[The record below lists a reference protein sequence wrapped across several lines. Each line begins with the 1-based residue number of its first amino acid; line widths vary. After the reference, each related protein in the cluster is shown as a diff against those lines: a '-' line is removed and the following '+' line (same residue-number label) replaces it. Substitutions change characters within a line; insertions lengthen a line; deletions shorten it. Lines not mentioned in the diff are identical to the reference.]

1 MFLPFLPLI
10 VASTSLTLLAGVL
23 ERPEPWLNMPI
34 WIVLPAILVFGIL
47 VAQLRQIIRIL
58 NRPELSSF
66 SEQDKPSSSK
76 FTYNRTGILLIWLV
90 AVYGEQ
96 LDLRLVEIF
105 EKSMAAETISF
116 GVLLLVYWLADALAA
131 VPVYRWNSF
140 GVNQKF
146 KGSAFHLRLQLP
158 ILALIFIQL
167 FWIWIINMILPEQ
180 TSNWTPYFEILSSLI
195 LLVLIAPAL
204 IVKSWGAQA
213 IEKGSADE
221 AIRNELEQFRTPVA
235 GILCWPDSIMPHS
248 TAGVIGLVRGFRY
261 LLISTKLLKEL
272 SNAELRAVIAHEAE
286 HIRRHHL
293 FYYLIAVT
301 GLLGFFAL
309 AVNVNFLLVF
319 TEISQFPGLVLGISA
334 IIIVLLFMRFGI
346 GFLSQNFERQA
357 DCHSF
362 ERFGITPISTALLK
376 VSWLNGINPEQDN
389 WHHYGIRQRIDFL
402 SKCLK
407 KPEMIQHHHRRV
419 TRIKIGC
426 ALMLV
431 GLLGANIILTSEF
444 IKTNLLAWKLERSS
458 DNWKFEDASL
468 LTKMGDLL
476 YFQDH
481 KNKAEI
487 WYRRALELNPG
498 ESRTLNNLAWLLT
511 ETHLGDKKRLNESM
525 ELAQKALEG
534 KRTAFIWDTL
544 AEAYFMNGLYEK
556 AAGAAHNALES
567 AGEGNGISV
576 EADLDYYKKRFKQMA
591 GE

>member
-23 ERPEPWLNMPI
+23 ERPEPWLKMPI
-34 WIVLPAILVFGIL
+34 WIVLPAILVIGIL
-47 VAQLRQIIRIL
+47 VAQLRQKIRIF
-58 NRPELSSF
+58 NRTELTSF
-66 SEQDKPSSSK
+66 SEQDESSSSK
-76 FTYNRTGILLIWLV
+76 FTYNRIVILFIWLA
-90 AVYGEQ
+90 AVYGAQ
-96 LDLRLVEIF
+96 LDLRLAEIF

-116 GVLLLVYWLADALAA
+116 GVLLLVYWLADALAT
-131 VPVYRWNSF
+131 VPVYRWNSS

-167 FWIWIINMILPEQ
+167 FWIWIIKMILPEE
-180 TSNWTPYFEILSSLI
+180 TSNWTPFFEILSSLI
-195 LLVLIAPAL
+195 LLVLIAPVV

-213 IEKGSADE
+213 IEKGSAYE
-221 AIRNELEQFRTPVA
+221 AIRNELEQFRTPVG
-235 GILCWPDSIMPHS
+235 GILYWPDSIMPNS

-261 LLISTKLLKEL
+261 LLISKKLLKAL
-272 SNAELRAVIAHEAE
+272 SNEELRAVIAHEAE

-309 AVNVNFLLVF
+309 AGNVNFLLVF
-319 TEISQFPGLVLGISA
+319 TEISQVPGLILGVSA
-334 IIIVLLFMRFGI
+334 IISVLLFVRFGI

-389 WHHYGIRQRIDFL
+389 WHHYGVRQRIDYL

-407 KPEMIQHHHRRV
+407 KPEMIQKHNRSV
-419 TRIKIGC
+419 TRIKMGC

-431 GLLGANIILTSEF
+431 GLLGANIILSSEF
-444 IKTNLLAWKLERSS
+444 IKINALSWKLERSNNS
-458 DNWKFEDASL
+458 WKFEDASL

-476 YFQDH
+476 YFQDR
-481 KNKAEI
+481 KNQAEI

-511 ETHLGDKKRLNESM
+511 ETHLGDQKRLKESM
-525 ELAQKALEG
+525 ELAQKALAG

-544 AEAYFMNGLYEK
+544 AEAYFRNGLYEK
-556 AAGAAHNALES
+556 AADAAHNALER
-567 AGEGNGISV
+567 AEEGNGISV
-576 EADLDYYKKRFKQMA
+576 EADLDYYRKRFKQMA

>member
-23 ERPEPWLNMPI
+23 ERPEPWLKMPI
-34 WIVLPAILVFGIL
+34 WIVLLAILAFSVI
-47 VAQLRQIIRIL
+47 VAQLRQKISLFSRA
-58 NRPELSSF
+58 ELTLF
-66 SEQDKPSSSK
+66 TEQDKPSSSK
-76 FTYNRTGILLIWLV
+76 LTSKRIGILIIWL
-90 AVYGEQ
+90 AVVYVEH
-96 LDLRLVEIF
+96 LDLRIAEIF
-105 EKSMAAETISF
+105 EISMVAEAISL
-116 GVLLLVYWLADALAA
+116 GILLLVYWLADALAA
-131 VPVYRWNSF
+131 VPVYRWNIS

-146 KGSAFHLRLQLP
+146 KSSAFFLRLQLP

-167 FWIWIINMILPEQ
+167 FWIWTINMIFSEV
-180 TSNWTPYFEILSSLI
+180 TSNWTPFFEFLSSLI
-195 LLVLIAPAL
+195 LLVLIAPVV
-204 IVKSWGAQA
+204 IVESWGAQP
-213 IEKGSADE
+213 IEKGSAYE

-235 GILCWPDSIMPHS
+235 GILYWPDSIMPHS
-248 TAGVIGLVRGFRY
+248 TAGVIGLIRGFRY
-261 LLISTKLLKEL
+261 LLISTKLLKKL
-272 SNAELRAVIAHEAE
+272 SNVELRAVIAHEAG
-286 HIRRHHL
+286 HIRKHHL
-293 FYYLIAVT
+293 LYYLIAVT

-309 AVNVNFLLVF
+309 AGNVNFLLVF
-319 TEISQFPGLVLGISA
+319 IGISQVPGLILGISA
-334 IIIVLLFMRFGI
+334 IISVLLFMRFGI

-389 WHHYGIRQRIDFL
+389 WHHYGVRQRIDYL

-407 KPEMIQHHHRRV
+407 KPEMIQKHHRRV
-419 TRIKIGC
+419 TRIKIVC

-431 GLLGANIILTSEF
+431 GLLGSNIILTSEF
-444 IKTNLLAWKLERSS
+444 IKTNVLAWKLERSN

-511 ETHLGDKKRLNESM
+511 ETHLGDKKRLKESM
-525 ELAQKALEG
+525 ELAQKALAG
-534 KRTAFIWDTL
+534 KKTAFIWDTL

-556 AAGAAHNALES
+556 AADAAHHALQS
-567 AGEGNGISV
+567 AEEGNGIGV

>member
-23 ERPEPWLNMPI
+23 ERPEPWLKMPI
-34 WIVLPAILVFGIL
+34 WIVLPAILVFSIL
-47 VAQLRQIIRIL
+47 VAQLRQKISLFSRA
-58 NRPELSSF
+58 ELTSF
-66 SEQDKPSSSK
+66 TEQDKPSSSK
-76 FTYNRTGILLIWLV
+76 LTSNRIGILFIWLAV
-90 AVYGEQ
+90 VYGEH
-96 LDLRLVEIF
+96 LDLRIAEIF
-105 EKSMAAETISF
+105 EISLVAEAISL
-116 GVLLLVYWLADALAA
+116 GILLLVYWLADALAA
-131 VPVYRWNSF
+131 VPVYRWNIS

-167 FWIWIINMILPEQ
+167 FWIWTINMILPEV
-180 TSNWTPYFEILSSLI
+180 TSNWTPFFEILSSLI
-195 LLVLIAPAL
+195 LLVLIAPVV
-204 IVKSWGAQA
+204 IVKSWGAQV
-213 IEKGSADE
+213 IEKDSAYE
-221 AIRNELEQFRTPVA
+221 AIRNELEEFRTPVA

-248 TAGVIGLVRGFRY
+248 TAGVIGLIRGFRF
-261 LLISTKLLKEL
+261 LLISTKLLKAL
-272 SNAELRAVIAHEAE
+272 SKGELRAVIAHEAG

-301 GLLGFFAL
+301 CLLGFFAL
-309 AVNVNFLLVF
+309 AGNVNFLLTF
-319 TEISQFPGLVLGISA
+319 TEISQVPGLILGTSA
-334 IIIVLLFMRFGI
+334 IISVLFFVRFGI

-389 WHHYGIRQRIDFL
+389 WHHYGVRQRIDYL

-407 KPEMIQHHHRRV
+407 KPEMIQKHHRRV

-431 GLLGANIILTSEF
+431 GMLGANIILSSEF
-444 IKTNLLAWKLERSS
+444 IKTNALAWKLERSN

-476 YFQDH
+476 YFQDR
-481 KNKAEI
+481 KNQAEI

-511 ETHLGDKKRLNESM
+511 ETHLGDQKRLKESI
-525 ELAQKALEG
+525 ELAQKALAG

-544 AEAYFMNGLYEK
+544 AEAYFRNGLYEK
-556 AAGAAHNALES
+556 AADAAHNALER
-567 AGEGNGISV
+567 AEEGNGISV
-576 EADLDYYKKRFKQMA
+576 EADLDYYRKRFKQMA

>member
-10 VASTSLTLLAGVL
+10 VASSSLTLLAGVL
-23 ERPEPWLNMPI
+23 ERPEPWLKMPI
-34 WIVLPAILVFGIL
+34 WIVLPAILVFSII
-47 VAQLRQIIRIL
+47 VAQLRQKISLISRA
-58 NRPELSSF
+58 ELISF
-66 SEQDKPSSSK
+66 SEQDKSSSSK
-76 FTYNRTGILLIWLV
+76 FTYNRIVILFIWLA
-90 AVYGEQ
+90 AVYGAQ
-96 LDLRLVEIF
+96 LDLRLAEIF

-131 VPVYRWNSF
+131 VPVYRWNSS

-146 KGSAFHLRLQLP
+146 KGSTFHLRLQLP

-167 FWIWIINMILPEQ
+167 FWIWIINMILPEV
-180 TSNWTPYFEILSSLI
+180 TSNWTPFFEILSSLI
-195 LLVLIAPAL
+195 LLVLIAPVV

-213 IEKGSADE
+213 IEKGSAYE

-235 GILCWPDSIMPHS
+235 GILCWPDTIMPHS
-248 TAGVIGLVRGFRY
+248 TAGVIGLIRGFRY
-261 LLISTKLLKEL
+261 LLISKKLLKAL

-309 AVNVNFLLVF
+309 AGNVNFLLVF
-319 TEISQFPGLVLGISA
+319 TEISQVPGLILGVSA
-334 IIIVLLFMRFGI
+334 IISVLLFVRFGI

-389 WHHYGIRQRIDFL
+389 WHHYGVRQRIDYL

-407 KPEMIQHHHRRV
+407 KPEMIQKHNRRV
-419 TRIKIGC
+419 TRIKMGC

-431 GLLGANIILTSEF
+431 GLLGANIILSSEF
-444 IKTNLLAWKLERSS
+444 IKINALSWKLERSNNS
-458 DNWKFEDASL
+458 WKFEDASL

-511 ETHLGDKKRLNESM
+511 ETHLGDQKRLKESM
-525 ELAQKALEG
+525 ELAQKALAG

-544 AEAYFMNGLYEK
+544 AEAYFRNGLYEK
-556 AAGAAHNALES
+556 AADAAHNALER
-567 AGEGNGISV
+567 AEEGNGISV
-576 EADLDYYKKRFKQMA
+576 EADLDYYRKRFKQMA

>member
-10 VASTSLTLLAGVL
+10 FASTSLTLLAGVL
-23 ERPEPWLNMPI
+23 ERPEPWLKMPI
-34 WIVLPAILVFGIL
+34 WIVLSAILFFSVI
-47 VAQLRQIIRIL
+47 VAQLRQKISLISRA
-58 NRPELSSF
+58 ELTLF
-66 SEQDKPSSSK
+66 TEQDKPYSSK
-76 FTYNRTGILLIWLV
+76 LTSNRIVILIIWL
-90 AVYGEQ
+90 ALVYGEH
-96 LDLRLVEIF
+96 LDLRIAEIF
-105 EKSMAAETISF
+105 EMSIVAETISL
-116 GVLLLVYWLADALAA
+116 GILLLFYWLADALAA
-131 VPVYRWNSF
+131 VPVYRWNIS

-167 FWIWIINMILPEQ
+167 FWIWTINMILPEE
-180 TSNWTPYFEILSSLI
+180 TSKWIPFFEIISSLI
-195 LLVLIAPAL
+195 LLVLFAPVI

-213 IEKGSADE
+213 IEKGSAYE
-221 AIRNELEQFRTPVA
+221 AIRNELEQFRTPVG
-235 GILCWPDSIMPHS
+235 GILYWPDSIMPNS

-261 LLISTKLLKEL
+261 LLISKKLLKEL
-272 SNAELRAVIAHEAE
+272 SNLELRAVIAHEAE

-309 AVNVNFLLVF
+309 AGNVNFLLVF
-319 TEISQFPGLVLGISA
+319 TEIPQVPNLILGISA
-334 IIIVLLFMRFGI
+334 IISVLLFVRFGI

-389 WHHYGIRQRIDFL
+389 WHHYGVRQRIDYL

-407 KPEMIQHHHRRV
+407 KPEMIQKHHRRV

-426 ALMLV
+426 AFMLV
-431 GLLGANIILTSEF
+431 GLLGANIFLTSEF
-444 IKTNLLAWKLERSS
+444 IKIHVLAWKLERSY
-458 DNWKFEDASL
+458 DNWKFEDVSL

-487 WYRRALELNPG
+487 WYRRALELNPE

-511 ETHLGDKKRLNESM
+511 ETHNDDQKRLKESM

-534 KRTAFIWDTL
+534 KKTAFIWDTL
-544 AEAYFMNGLYEK
+544 AEAYFRNGLYEK
-556 AAGAAHNALES
+556 AADAAHNALES
-567 AGEGNGISV
+567 AEEGNGISV

>member
-23 ERPEPWLNMPI
+23 ERPEPWLKMPI
-34 WIVLPAILVFGIL
+34 WIVLPAILAFSVI
-47 VAQLRQIIRIL
+47 VAQLRQKISLFSRA
-58 NRPELSSF
+58 ELTSF
-66 SEQDKPSSSK
+66 TEQDKPSSSK
-76 FTYNRTGILLIWLV
+76 LTSNRIGILFIWLAV
-90 AVYGEQ
+90 VYGEH
-96 LDLRLVEIF
+96 LDLRIAEIF
-105 EKSMAAETISF
+105 EISLVAEAISL
-116 GVLLLVYWLADALAA
+116 GILLLVYWLADALAA
-131 VPVYRWNSF
+131 VPVYRWNIS

-167 FWIWIINMILPEQ
+167 FWIWTINMILPEV
-180 TSNWTPYFEILSSLI
+180 TSNWTHFFEILSSLI
-195 LLVLIAPAL
+195 LLVLIAPVV

-213 IEKGSADE
+213 IEKGSAYE
-221 AIRNELEQFRTPVA
+221 SIRNELEQFRTPVA
-235 GILCWPDSIMPHS
+235 GILCWPDTIMPHS
-248 TAGVIGLVRGFRY
+248 TAGVIGLIRGFRY
-261 LLISTKLLKEL
+261 LLISKKLLKTL

-309 AVNVNFLLVF
+309 AGNVNFLLVF
-319 TEISQFPGLVLGISA
+319 TEISQVPGLILGISA
-334 IIIVLLFMRFGI
+334 IISVLLFVRFGI

-389 WHHYGIRQRIDFL
+389 WHHYGVRQRIDYL

-407 KPEMIQHHHRRV
+407 KPEMIQKHHRRV

-431 GLLGANIILTSEF
+431 GLLGANIILSSEF
-444 IKTNLLAWKLERSS
+444 IKINALSWKLERSNNS
-458 DNWKFEDASL
+458 WKFEDASL

-476 YFQDH
+476 YFQDR
-481 KNKAEI
+481 KNQAEI

-511 ETHLGDKKRLNESM
+511 ETHLGDQKRLKESI
-525 ELAQKALEG
+525 ELAQKALAG

-544 AEAYFMNGLYEK
+544 AEAYFRNGLYEK
-556 AAGAAHNALES
+556 AADAAHNALER
-567 AGEGNGISV
+567 AEEGNGISV
-576 EADLDYYKKRFKQMA
+576 EADLDYYRKRFKQMA

>member
-10 VASTSLTLLAGVL
+10 VASTSLTLLAGVM
-23 ERPEPWLNMPI
+23 ERPEPWLKLSV
-34 WIVLPAILVFGIL
+34 WIVLPAILVLGIL
-47 VAQLRQIIRIL
+47 VAQLLQKIRIY
-58 NRPELSSF
+58 NRTELSSF
-66 SEQDKPSSSK
+66 TEQAKPSSSK
-76 FTYNRTGILLIWLV
+76 FTYNRIFIWFIWLA

-96 LDLRLVEIF
+96 LDLRLAKIF
-105 EKSMAAETISF
+105 EKSMAAEEISF
-116 GVLLLVYWLADALAA
+116 GVLLLVYWIADALAS
-131 VPVYRWNSF
+131 VPIYRRNIT
-140 GVNQKF
+140 GINQKI
-146 KGSAFHLRLQLP
+146 KGSALHLRLQLP

-167 FWIWIINMILPEQ
+167 SWIWTITMILPEE
-180 TSNWTPYFEILSSLI
+180 TSNWTPFFEILSSLI
-195 LLVLIAPAL
+195 LLVLIAPVV
-204 IVKSWGAQA
+204 IVKSWGVQS
-213 IEKGSADE
+213 IEKGSVNE
-221 AIRNELEQFRTPVA
+221 TIRNDLKQFRTPVA
-235 GILCWPDSIMPHS
+235 GILYWPDSIMPHS
-248 TAGVIGLVRGFRY
+248 TAGVIGLIRGFRY

-293 FYYLIAVT
+293 FYYLIAVS
-301 GLLGFFAL
+301 GLLVFFTL
-309 AVNVNFLLVF
+309 AGNLNFLLVF
-319 TEISQFPGLVLGISA
+319 TEISQVPGLILGISA
-334 IIIVLLFMRFGI
+334 IISVLLFVRFGI

-389 WHHYGIRQRIDFL
+389 WHHYGVRQRIDYL

-407 KPEMIQHHHRRV
+407 KPEMIQKHNRRV
-419 TRIKIGC
+419 TRIKMGC
-426 ALMLV
+426 TLMLV
-431 GLLGANIILTSEF
+431 GLLGANIILSSEF
-444 IKTNLLAWKLERSS
+444 IKINALSWKLERSNNS
-458 DNWKFEDASL
+458 WKFEDASL

-511 ETHLGDKKRLNESM
+511 ETHLGDQKRLKESM
-525 ELAQKALEG
+525 ELAQKALAG

-544 AEAYFMNGLYEK
+544 AEAYFRNGLYEK
-556 AAGAAHNALES
+556 AADAAHNALER
-567 AGEGNGISV
+567 AEEGNGISV
-576 EADLDYYKKRFKQMA
+576 EADLDYYRKRFKQMA